1 MLQERLSTLDEL
13 LVQPLWYNKCIYGKI
28 RRKQQL
34 IFLSN
39 WIKHGIIYVKDLD
52 FNRGVLD
59 INYHVYKFIK
69 NKGNIVIELSE
80 IKEALRPFRNLLR
93 QISGIRPIND
103 DNLQYLYYNTK
114 QIYNTIVEIISEVPT
129 FKLIKKVLPN
139 STEENIDNTLD
150 TKIINRIE
158 NKLAEFNFKLIHKSL
173 ICGQILSKWTNI
185 SPNCVSCHK
194 THDIP
199 YMIYHCTVCKRV
211 WDKIGTILTIR
222 ITLKH
227 ILLVYDHPN
236 YETKIFINY
245 CITTVAYNMYK
256 YWMEYRDEN
265 KLPNEILLINKIKAD
280 LHFRYL
286 TIKYTGKHVKLSE
299 SMLKIATQLSINN
312 VY

>member
-1 MLQERLSTLDEL
+1 M
-13 LVQPLWYNKCIYGKI
+13 
-28 RRKQQL
+28 
-34 IFLSN
+34 
-39 WIKHGIIYVKDLD
+39 KDLD

-59 INYHVYKFIK
+59 INYVYKMIK
-69 NKGNIVIELSE
+69 NKGNILIELSE
-80 IKEALRPFRNLLR
+80 IKEVLRPFRNLLK
-93 QISGIRPIND
+93 QISEIRPIND

-114 QIYNTIVEIISEVPT
+114 QIYNPIVEIISEVPT

-139 STEENIDNTLD
+139 STEEDIDNTLG

-158 NKLAEFNFKLIHKSL
+158 NKLAEFNFKLIHNSL

-194 THDIP
+194 TQDIP
-199 YMIYHCTVCKRV
+199 HMIYHCTVCKRV
-211 WDKIGTILTIR
+211 WDKIGAILTIQ

-227 ILLVYDHPN
+227 ILLIYDHPN

-245 CITTVAYNMYK
+245 CITAVAYNMYK
-256 YWMEYRDEN
+256 YWMQYRDEN
-265 KLPNEILLINKIKAD
+265 KLPNEISLINKIKAD

-299 SMLKIATQLSINN
+299 SLLKIATHLSINN